1 MKTSI
6 RNLWFLIGVLAL
18 LAAEVSLADTSPTLA
33 AGMIGK
39 VTYLLGQAEMTTADG
54 TVLPLSRNLEIPD
67 GSRITVKERSR
78 VSLLMVDGGV
88 EKLGANTVFTFNK
101 YTYDPANP
109 AATEIRKTLLDG
121 EVTSTTG
128 RGGEDAKE
136 RYRLNSPLAA
146 IAVLGT
152 EYTVKVSKGETWVT
166 VLSGEISIA
175 KLGGSCQRS
184 GLGACVGGERL
195 SEGQRGLAFVV
206 RASEPK
212 PVLMPVTAI
221 PVSEKPA
228 EKPAET
234 PQASAKEAEKESAKK
249 AANEPEKSQQAA
261 STEKPAAPEP
271 PNSTQVTTATASTA
285 QQNSTKPPDNSSS
298 AAAPPVPASESSAAA
313 AAPSPVVEQVPAPKA
328 VEKANLPVANTY
340 SAPVTEKPPASVVVK
355 AEPNPSAKTV
365 ITAQA
370 PISVEFVAVTT
381 PERTQALPSVALESK
396 ASALTVSTVSSTPQ
410 AETSVASNTKPTQ
423 SLVQSS
429 NNFVVPLAPDK
440 EKVSVTPAV
449 ITTPAVTA
457 APAKP
462 SVTPVVTVTPVVKP
476 SVEEKPKVET
486 VAEPVPVISTVTP
499 PVVVSEP
506 PAPIVNWGK
515 YDPTA
520 SVDGKTSFSDQVSNS
535 YTQLLQPVSATPA
548 VSVPQQ
554 TPSVSLPEPDKPDVG
569 VYKGDDTVAADPVAV
584 VSPSATPQPAAPVT
598 VTAPSLPAAPVTV
611 TAPSLPAALVTV
623 TVTAPSLPAESV
635 TAPSLPAGSRVSA
648 YKF

>member
-6 RNLWFLIGVLAL
+6 RSLWFLIGVLAL
-18 LAAEVSLADTSPTLA
+18 LAAEVSLADASPTLA

-54 TVLPLSRNLEIPD
+54 TVLPLSRNLGIPD

-101 YTYDPANP
+101 YTYDPADP

-221 PVSEKPA
+221 PISEKPA

-234 PQASAKEAEKESAKK
+234 PQASAKEAEKESAKE

-261 STEKPAAPEP
+261 STEKPAEPEP

-285 QQNSTKPPDNSSS
+285 QQTSTKPPDNSNS

-340 SAPVTEKPPASVVVK
+340 SAPVTEKPPASVAVK

-396 ASALTVSTVSSTPQ
+396 ASALTVSTASSAPQ

-429 NNFVVPLAPDK
+429 NNSVVPLAPDK
-440 EKVSVTPAV
+440 
-449 ITTPAVTA
+449 
-457 APAKP
+457 
-462 SVTPVVTVTPVVKP
+462 
-476 SVEEKPKVET
+476 EKPKVET
-486 VAEPVPVISTVTP
+486 VAEPVPVKPKDKEVTVSTVVPPVVPPEAEPVPVMSTVTP

-598 VTAPSLPAAPVTV
+598 VTAPSLPAA
-611 TAPSLPAALVTV
+611 LVTV
-623 TVTAPSLPAESV
+623 TVTAPSLPTEV
-635 TAPSLPAGSRVSA
+635 LAPAPLTLMPPTV
-648 YKF
+648 KP

>member
-6 RNLWFLIGVLAL
+6 RNLWSLICVLAL

-39 VTYLLGQAEMTTADG
+39 ITYLLGQAEMTTADG
-54 TVLPLSRNLEIPD
+54 TVLPLSRQMEIPD

-88 EKLGANTVFTFNK
+88 EKLGANTVFVFNK
-101 YTYDPANP
+101 YSYDPDDAE
-109 AATEIRKTLLDG
+109 ATEIRKTLLDG

-136 RYRLNSPLAA
+136 RYRMNSPLAA

-152 EYTVKVSKGETWVT
+152 EYSVKVSKGETWVT

-184 GLGACVGGERL
+184 GLGACAGGERL

-206 RASEPK
+206 RANEPK
-212 PVLMPVTAI
+212 PILMPVTAI
-221 PVSEKPA
+221 PVSETPA

-234 PQASAKEAEKESAKK
+234 PQASAKEAEKESAKE

-261 STEKPAAPEP
+261 STEKPAEPEP
-271 PNSTQVTTATASTA
+271 PNSTQATTAAASTA
-285 QQNSTKPPDNSSS
+285 QQDNTKPQDNSSS
-298 AAAPPVPASESSAAA
+298 VAATSVPASESSATAA
-313 AAPSPVVEQVPAPKA
+313 TSPVVEKVSAPKA
-328 VEKANLPVANTY
+328 VEKANLPVANT
-340 SAPVTEKPPASVVVK
+340 SSVPVTEKPPVTVVVK

-365 ITAQA
+365 TTAQA
-370 PISVEFVAVTT
+370 PIKVESVAVTA

-410 AETSVASNTKPTQ
+410 AETSVPSNTKPTQ

-429 NNFVVPLAPDK
+429 NNSVVPSAPDK
-440 EKVSVTPAV
+440 VKVSVTPAV

-462 SVTPVVTVTPVVKP
+462 AVTPEDKEVTVSTALPPVAP
-476 SVEEKPKVET
+476 P
-486 VAEPVPVISTVTP
+486 VAEPVPAKPIVTP

-515 YDPTA
+515 YDPAA

-554 TPSVSLPEPDKPDVG
+554 VPSVSLPEPDKPDVD
-569 VYKGDDTVAADPVAV
+569 VSKGDDTVAAAPVAV
-584 VSPSATPQPAAPVT
+584 ASPSAAPQPVAPVT
-598 VTAPSLPAAPVTV
+598 VTVAAPSLPVEPVTVVAPSLPAAPVTV
-611 TAPSLPAALVTV
+611 LAPSLPTEILAPAPLTLMPPTV
-623 TVTAPSLPAESV
+623 NP
-635 TAPSLPAGSRVSA
+635 
-648 YKF
+648 